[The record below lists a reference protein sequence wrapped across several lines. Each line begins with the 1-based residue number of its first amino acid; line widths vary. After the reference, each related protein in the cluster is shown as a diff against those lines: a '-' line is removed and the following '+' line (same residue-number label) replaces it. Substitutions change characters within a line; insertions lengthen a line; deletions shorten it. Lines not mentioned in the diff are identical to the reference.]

1 MESGYIMFG
10 HKDKNQI
17 LYLLFVVI
25 LLKKEEDGKS
35 AGSSWFSEI
44 KIISPRSV
52 MLTKFWDWSTSA
64 VATASPVWRLI
75 PQHSTD

>member
-1 MESGYIMFG
+1 MFG
-10 HKDKNQI
+10 HKDRNQI

-35 AGSSWFSEI
+35 AGSSRFSEI

-52 MLTKFWDWSTSA
+52 MLTKF
-64 VATASPVWRLI
+64 
-75 PQHSTD
+75 